1 MGSEEGIQGH
11 VQRQRLEAIMKQI
24 PLIVVDMQNKFT
36 GVDQPWLIRNVVKHV
51 KAARKSNVPVV
62 LVEMCAFGPTKLEV
76 ERVYGGNGLIIED
89 PDGIMDRPIMDND
102 SPKGTKV
109 KFAYENAGTNWD
121 IENVKK
127 YLTLGDIYTVA
138 FTEVHSWHTKVFLK
152 EFRGIEF
159 NSVQFAPVK
168 ED

>member
-1 MGSEEGIQGH
+1 MQMQFLVTIEGDEEAIKARLSKTLEVGPYNPLEWLIQQCIEEGISPIDSDSIF
-11 VQRQRLEAIMKQI
+11 A
-24 PLIVVDMQNKFT
+24 
-36 GVDQPWLIRNVVKHV
+36 
-51 KAARKSNVPVV
+51 
-62 LVEMCAFGPTKLEV
+62 GPHTKLEV

>member
-1 MGSEEGIQGH
+1 MQFLVTIEGNEEAICERIAKTLDVGIYWGLEDLLRQCIDEGIS
-11 VQRQRLEAIMKQI
+11 
-24 PLIVVDMQNKFT
+24 PLNQH
-36 GVDQPWLIRNVVKHV
+36 R
-51 KAARKSNVPVV
+51 SVP
-62 LVEMCAFGPTKLEV
+62 GPHTKLEV
-76 ERVYGGNGLIIED
+76 ERFAGPPVVTLFSD

-152 EFRGIEF
+152 EFPGIDF
-159 NSVQFAPVK
+159 NSVQFAPLK